1 MDQETAIN
9 VKYLRAKFQESQA
22 KERPPIPER
31 PKRLAVPAACCGP
44 QPICPKTMVRNDHKR
59 LVPVPVNCLQTTA
72 APAIVCTSVPIA
84 KATFKDRHLPLVL
97 PIPFSSEPKLHSVSP
112 PRGVSS
118 PVRGKKKPMMPFK
131 STITAKFGRGNLE
144 NGEHTFSVE
153 KSKAENGFGYNGDSS
168 NPGSVNPS
176 PEKPGTPPLVDAIEG
191 SCTEG
196 SASQTSHQRVL
207 STLEK
212 AKRKFSPKQ
221 LLEYAKPRSFHS
233 RSLSPSA
240 SPPPPPVDYENL
252 IPEHHP
258 PMPQPESILPPV
270 PLHAP
275 PSPFQSNGISFKYAT
290 VNRDKGYILDQP
302 AVVPPVKVL
311 PDLQSLGSRPVKPPR
326 PPLVD
331 LSPFSTTNVLQS
343 LLTASASAT
352 SEDVNLDQH
361 VLEAPEVPDFDPP
374 EPVHMDY
381 SAFDL
386 AHANMTPVVPETL
399 GEVGFPPTDPVDLGY
414 MGSSEPL
421 TTEQVAAEAPE
432 PPALPPWV
440 DTQPPPVL
448 ETDGAEEIS
457 DCALSSTQAT
467 DSLGT
472 SELASEQNVS
482 SVDSCYEHCDN
493 IYEDVAS
500 VAKFFSRNQ
509 DSRKRKEA
517 PKSKML
523 YPYASP
529 PLNELTRKTV
539 RSIAPW
545 SKEAGDRITLTRRHS
560 TSRKERGSPETQ
572 EQKEQK
578 KKEKQHQEK
587 EKKEQKERQKRE
599 NEMKKKFK
607 VTGLEEPMYYAKVMV
622 TSKVRKH
629 DLPVKS
635 GDEVSIIRTNNCPK
649 GKWLARDATHIYG
662 YVSLKNLE
670 LNIKEMLELGKR
682 VATGFAN
689 NEGDTISLGSRSST
703 QNPTHTSSFTD
714 DSEEWTFEEET
725 LSPATDMSQCRSMSM
740 PEMYGSDGNMHHTQ
754 IDGTM
759 NNVTAQTRHDALQ
772 KLAIFFQQSKGSFDG
787 ATDNGEAT
795 PTNTENTDFLCAMEE
810 PPYLGQQEE
819 DFEFAGVVL
828 LPPPELYADT

>member
-9 VKYLRAKFQESQA
+9 FKSLRAKFQESQA
-22 KERPPIPER
+22 KDRPPVPER
-31 PKRLAVPAACCGP
+31 PKSLAAPVARCGP
-44 QPICPKTMVRNDHKR
+44 QPPSPKTTVRNYHKR
-59 LVPVPVNCLQTTA
+59 PPVSVPVNLQTTT
-72 APAIVCTSVPIA
+72 APATSIPIS
-84 KATFKDRHLPLVL
+84 KAAFKDRHLPLVL
-97 PIPFSSEPKLHSVSP
+97 PIPFSSEPKQHTVSP

-118 PVRGKKKPMMPFK
+118 PVRGKKKPLLMPFK
-131 STITAKFGRGNLE
+131 STITAKFGRGNME
-144 NGEHTFSVE
+144 NGEHTFTME
-153 KSKAENGFGYNGDSS
+153 RSKAETGFGYNGDSS
-168 NPGSVNPS
+168 NPSSVNPS
-176 PEKPGTPPLVDAIEG
+176 PEKPGTPPPVDAIEG

-212 AKRKFSPKQ
+212 AKKKFSPKQ
-221 LLEYAKPRSFHS
+221 LLEYAKPKSFHS
-233 RSLSPSA
+233 RNVSPSA
-240 SPPPPPVDYENL
+240 SPPPPPVDYENM
-252 IPEHHP
+252 IPERHP
-258 PMPQPESILPPV
+258 PMPQLESILPPV

-290 VNRDKGYILDQP
+290 VNRDKGCVLDRP

-311 PDLQSLGSRPVKPPR
+311 PGLQSLGSRPVKPPR

-331 LSPFSTTNVLQS
+331 LSPFSATNVLEGNA

-352 SEDVNLDQH
+352 SQDLDLDQH
-361 VLEAPEVPDFDPP
+361 VLDAPEVPDFDPS
-374 EPVHMDY
+374 EPVHVDH

-386 AHANMTPVVPETL
+386 AHVDLPPIVPEAF
-399 GEVGFPPTDPVDLGY
+399 GHVGFLPPDPVDLGY

-440 DTQPPPVL
+440 DTQPSPVL
-448 ETDGAEEIS
+448 EADGTEESS

-467 DSLGT
+467 DSCGT

-482 SVDSCYEHCDN
+482 SMDSFYEHCDN

-500 VAKFFSRNQ
+500 VAKFQFNQ
-509 DSRKRKEA
+509 NSRKRKEA
-517 PKSKML
+517 PKN
-523 YPYASP
+523 PYGSP

-539 RSIAPW
+539 KSIAPW
-545 SKEAGDRITLTRRHS
+545 SKRETGDRITLSRRHS
-560 TSRKERGSPETQ
+560 TRKERGSPETQ

-662 YVSLKNLE
+662 YVSLRNLE

-682 VATGFAN
+682 VATGFAT
-689 NEGDTISLGSRSST
+689 NEGDTVSLGSRSST
-703 QNPTHTSSFTD
+703 QNPTRTSSFTD

-725 LSPATDMSQCRSMSM
+725 LSPTTDMPQCRSMSM
-740 PEMYGSDGNMHHTQ
+740 PEMYGSDCSMHHTQ
-754 IDGTM
+754 SDGSM
-759 NNVTAQTRHDALQ
+759 NDVTAQTRHDALQ
-772 KLAIFFQQSKGSFDG
+772 KLAIFFQHSKGGFDD

-795 PTNTENTDFLCAMEE
+795 PTNTGDTDFLCAMEE
-810 PPYLGQQEE
+810 PPYSEQQEEE
-819 DFEFAGVVL
+819 DFEFADVVL